1 MQLGEREAERRGF
14 AGVFG
19 GHGGRVET
27 VLRAGLAWAG
37 AGGEV
42 VVAARGRF
50 HGQRALRRG
59 GRVVAEGGGRGR
71 AWGGAWH
78 DGFTAG
84 LGGAGV
90 AERAFDRVVHKLVHR
105 ARFAE
110 AHFDFGGVHVHIDGA
125 RVDLQEQHIG
135 RMPAAVQDV
144 AVGLTDGV
152 GDELVANEAAI
163 HKKVLRV
170 AAGAGVGGQGGEAGE
185 LQRAGFDADSAGVVE
200 KVVAHQQADA
210 ARHVAGRQ
218 AVADP
223 AVVGELHGDV
233 GPRQRDT
240 AKGFVAMGELGAL
253 GLEEFPPRGGVV
265 VELLHIDHGA
275 VIERCGLG
283 RAAGAFDAP
292 GVAGAAGA
300 AGDGGACDRGDGG
313 QRLAAET
320 HGGNRFEIFERGD
333 LAGGV
338 ALQRQG
344 EVALVDAAAVVAD
357 ADAPHA
363 AGFEQHFDGL

>member
-1 MQLGEREAERRGF
+1 MQLGQREAERGRF

-19 GHGGRVET
+19 RHGGRVET

-71 AWGGAWH
+71 AGGCRRH

-144 AVGLTDGV
+144 AVGLADGV

-163 HKKVLRV
+163 HKKILRV
-170 AAGAGVGGQGGEAGE
+170 AAGTGVSGQGGEAGE
-185 LQRAGFDADSAGVVE
+185 LQRAGLDADCAGVLE
-200 KVVAHQQADA
+200 KVIAHQQADT

-240 AKGFVAMGELGAL
+240 AKGFVAMGELGAF
-253 GLEEFPPRGGVV
+253 GLEKFTAGRGVV

-300 AGDGGACDRGDGG
+300 AGDGGACHRGDGG

-320 HGGNRFEIFERGD
+320 HGGDRFEIFE
-333 LAGGV
+333 
-338 ALQRQG
+338 
-344 EVALVDAAAVVAD
+344 
-357 ADAPHA
+357 
-363 AGFEQHFDGL
+363 